1 MMRISMMADD
11 GFGRR
16 LLVALA
22 DASPAFG
29 ANPESVIG
37 GFGRRLLVAL
47 ADASPAFRPLRTEE
61 ELQQGSSEPSTSTVQ
76 TPEWGSVVTKA
87 LETLES
93 HFAELQR
100 RDDQLMAAERV
111 SGPEHPGTLAARSEL
126 ARWTGEAGDPAAAR
140 DLFAG
145 LVPVL
150 ERVSGPEHPG
160 TLAARSELARWTGE
174 AGDPA
179 AARDLFAGL
188 LAGRGVLGE
197 AEQPTSSAEF
207 LSATEPLPPDDSADA
222 EQPTWHAELTIVKAR
237 AGMAP

>member
-1 MMRISMMADD
+1 MMADD

-61 ELQQGSSEPSTSTVQ
+61 ELHQGSSEPSTSTVQ

-126 ARWTGEAGDPAAAR
+126 ARWTGEAGDP
-140 DLFAG
+140 
-145 LVPVL
+145 
-150 ERVSGPEHPG
+150 S
-160 TLAARSELARWTGE
+160 
-174 AGDPA
+174 

-207 LSATEPLPPDDSADA
+207 VIATEPLPPDDSADD